1 MQDPRLLQDARI
13 IQKNDR
19 YTLPVRSEFQHQIKG
34 QIIERSNKRATV
46 FIEPEAAI
54 RLNDRLIMAKAE
66 ETAEE
71 YQILAGL
78 TGLLAENLTEIFTCL
93 DVLVE
98 LDIIFARAKYCR
110 EIHGVPLE
118 INEAEVID
126 LQEVRQPIVRSS
138 SSSSVITTWL
148 RCSLSGDHRSQ
159 CRWEDGGVKNCG
171 TGLCD
176 GALWSLSFTC
186 WGKSGFHF

>member
-1 MQDPRLLQDARI
+1 MFEKPVADTAAYWLCARI
-13 IQKNDR
+13 NGFFRHRTNNFDKIRNGRIDTDASRELRKIRGQIAKHEAELKKSFQSFCKIHDYYKMHESFKNDR

-78 TGLLAENLTEIFTCL
+78 TGLLAENLTEILPVWMYWLNWTSSL
-93 DVLVE
+93 
-98 LDIIFARAKYCR
+98 
-110 EIHGVPLE
+110 LE
-118 INEAEVID
+118 QNTV
-126 LQEVRQPIVRSS
+126 
-138 SSSSVITTWL
+138 
-148 RCSLSGDHRSQ
+148 
-159 CRWEDGGVKNCG
+159 VK
-171 TGLCD
+171 
-176 GALWSLSFTC
+176 FMV
-186 WGKSGFHF
+186 FR